1 MRLATSSTGTTGPA
15 PWVFDVLLGIGVML
29 TVSWLIAANV
39 GGTGADGWAYLWAV
53 GLGALMLVRRRVPLL
68 VAIASGAAVIG
79 YHAVGY
85 PPIGVAVPLAAAVF
99 SAAEFGRTIGAVL
112 VSAAVI
118 ALALY
123 YRLSVGQDPGFV
135 VGYELPSQALL
146 LLGAVA
152 FGDSV
157 RSRRQLRHQSAR
169 IAAMTAERVE
179 QEAERRVMSERLEIA
194 RELHDSVGHALT
206 VVSLHGQVLD
216 ESLPDDD
223 DEARRSLRA
232 ITDTTSATFADL
244 RRTVQSLRSEQGAPR
259 SPLRLSDLQTVL
271 RPAEQAG
278 MTVTSRVE
286 VDSELPPTVEAAVYR
301 IVQESVVN
309 VVRHADASSLDVAVL
324 AADGRV
330 TVTIANDGGA
340 RGPVR
345 KDGNGIAGMRE
356 RAQLL
361 GGTFSAGPTGAGFEV
376 RAVIP
381 IEAERETD

>member
-1 MRLATSSTGTTGPA
+1 
-15 PWVFDVLLGIGVML
+15 
-29 TVSWLIAANV
+29 
-39 GGTGADGWAYLWAV
+39 YLWAV

-179 QEAERRVMSERLEIA
+179 QEAERRVM
-194 RELHDSVGHALT
+194 
-206 VVSLHGQVLD
+206 
-216 ESLPDDD
+216 
-223 DEARRSLRA
+223 
-232 ITDTTSATFADL
+232 
-244 RRTVQSLRSEQGAPR
+244 
-259 SPLRLSDLQTVL
+259 
-271 RPAEQAG
+271 
-278 MTVTSRVE
+278 
-286 VDSELPPTVEAAVYR
+286 
-301 IVQESVVN
+301 
-309 VVRHADASSLDVAVL
+309 
-324 AADGRV
+324 
-330 TVTIANDGGA
+330 
-340 RGPVR
+340 
-345 KDGNGIAGMRE
+345 
-356 RAQLL
+356 
-361 GGTFSAGPTGAGFEV
+361 
-376 RAVIP
+376 
-381 IEAERETD
+381 